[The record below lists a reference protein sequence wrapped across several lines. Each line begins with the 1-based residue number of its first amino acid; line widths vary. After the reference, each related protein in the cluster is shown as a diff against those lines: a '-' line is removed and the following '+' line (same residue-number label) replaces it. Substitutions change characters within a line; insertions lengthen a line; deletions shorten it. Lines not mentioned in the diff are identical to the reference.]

1 MDFGRAR
8 RGREAVRIGGPILS
22 VAVMFWLVP
31 VAAYAVASIVSIQ
44 DGDGSSKAQV
54 DVGKLRV
61 GDGSGS
67 LTVDGGVRVTN
78 DSTAPVKVREVDP
91 IRSPFQAMAT
101 ITLDNNEATDSTVV
115 FTVPKEKLL
124 VIETAR

>member
-1 MDFGRAR
+1 
-8 RGREAVRIGGPILS
+8 
-22 VAVMFWLVP
+22 MFWLVP
-31 VAAYAVASIVSIQ
+31 VAAHAVGSIVSIQ

-54 DVGKLRV
+54 DFGKLRV

-78 DSTAPVKVREVDP
+78 GSTAPVKVREVEP

-101 ITLDNNEATDSTVV
+101 ITLDKYEATDSTIV
-115 FTVPKEKLL
+115 FTVPNEKRL
-124 VIETAR
+124 VIETGR